1 MHVLMLHHA
10 VLYCDTML
18 TLGNREVFWTGGI
31 YRDGNWQWVSGM
43 MYSVPYWSTYL
54 ISFKRYNKPISGEAM
69 DYTYWWDGHPA
80 ANPSDNRF
88 VILYAYTALGYGY
101 KWWDDDNTYPYKYIC
116 ESQN

>member
-43 MYSVPYWSTYL
+43 M
-54 ISFKRYNKPISGEAM
+54 
-69 DYTYWWDGHPA
+69 
-80 ANPSDNRF
+80 
-88 VILYAYTALGYGY
+88 
-101 KWWDDDNTYPYKYIC
+101 
-116 ESQN
+116 